1 MLTSAII
8 KQLPKVELH
17 DHLDGGVRVE
27 TIIELASEYGI
38 ALPSTDPKSLHEWFA
53 RGGKQKSL
61 TLYLRAFGVTT
72 SVMQTKEALKRI
84 AFEAVEDLA
93 EDRVCYAEIRFA
105 PNLHTAKGLTMEES
119 VQAVLDGL
127 DQGTRKT
134 GVPIGLI
141 LCAMRNQS
149 PAVSLEVAG
158 RESPA
163 GGMNDLSGLRLKPV
177 PVGPGLL
184 AYLDRATRARLIRRW
199 NAAVSGVAK
208 AGN

>member
-72 SVMQTKEALKRI
+72 SVMQTRKR
-84 AFEAVEDLA
+84 
-93 EDRVCYAEIRFA
+93 
-105 PNLHTAKGLTMEES
+105 
-119 VQAVLDGL
+119 
-127 DQGTRKT
+127 
-134 GVPIGLI
+134 
-141 LCAMRNQS
+141 
-149 PAVSLEVAG
+149 
-158 RESPA
+158 
-163 GGMNDLSGLRLKPV
+163 
-177 PVGPGLL
+177 
-184 AYLDRATRARLIRRW
+184 
-199 NAAVSGVAK
+199 
-208 AGN
+208 